1 MSTAKGRKAE
11 EQATQFLLQQG
22 YEVLARNVRA
32 GRGELDIIA
41 KQGDILVFVE
51 VKGHRTRDASLQA
64 VTEDKC
70 MRLRSAAEAW
80 LYRHP
85 QHAPLQCRFDLI
97 MVSPPSLVK
106 PWVGMEHMQDV
117 FR

>member
-11 EQATQFLLQQG
+11 EQAAQFLQKHG
-22 YEVLARNVRA
+22 YEVLARNVRL
-32 GRGELDIIA
+32 GRGELDIVA
-41 KQGDILVFVE
+41 KDDAILVFVE
-51 VKGHRTRDASLQA
+51 VKGHQTRDASLLA

-70 MRLRSAAEAW
+70 MRLRSAAEGW
-80 LYRHP
+80 LCKHP
-85 QHAPLQCRFDLI
+85 QHSQLQCRFDII

-106 PWVGMEHMQDV
+106 PWVGMEHIQDV